1 MKKKKKKRKS
11 SKTNSWK
18 VSGSFWK
25 TKIKMWYGFEQ
36 QKNLSEGEKK
46 PVDYR
51 TFFKT
56 WKNKNASNMNVSH
69 TKT

>member
-1 MKKKKKKRKS
+1 MVLN
-11 SKTNSWK
+11 SK
-18 VSGSFWK
+18 
-25 TKIKMWYGFEQ
+25 
-36 QKNLSEGEKK
+36 KNLSEGEKK

-56 WKNKNASNMNVSH
+56 WKNKNASNMNVSR